1 MSNDTLGLF
10 SVQRLSPSQALGL
23 QFASGRGMKFLKLYL
38 VGYFV
43 LLIGAGLALWQAGIL
58 DDIPGIWLTI
68 GLIIAVGFGIMLA
81 VASSP
86 RAVTTTTTRD
96 V

>member
-1 MSNDTLGLF
+1 
-10 SVQRLSPSQALGL
+10 
-23 QFASGRGMKFLKLYL
+23 MKFLKLYL

-43 LLIGAGLALWQAGIL
+43 LLIGAGLALWQSGML
-58 DDIPGIWLTI
+58 DEIPGIWLAI
-68 GLIIAVGFGIMLA
+68 GVIVAVGLGIMLA

-86 RAVTTTTTRD
+86 RAVTTTTRD